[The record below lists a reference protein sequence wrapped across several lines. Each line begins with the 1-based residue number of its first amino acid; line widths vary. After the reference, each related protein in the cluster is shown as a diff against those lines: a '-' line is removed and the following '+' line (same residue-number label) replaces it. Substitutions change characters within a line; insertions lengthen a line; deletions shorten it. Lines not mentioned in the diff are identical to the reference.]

1 MRKRSLTPPKGF
13 QKAFSASRLAD
24 TIPQMPVQLGLG
36 AMGAPQPGEAPQGRL
51 ESRKGTTTRL
61 RDTVKMMQK
70 GRV

>member
-1 MRKRSLTPPKGF
+1 MRKRSLTPSKGF

-24 TIPQMPVQLGLG
+24 TIPQMPVQLGRG
-36 AMGAPQPGEAPQGRL
+36 AMGAPQPAPEQRRL
-51 ESRKGTTTRL
+51 EERRGTTTRL